1 MSGGRKRFDKM
12 RNFPGPGAAP
22 QKIALAVPGERTLFD
37 KTRDFLGTPLDQT
50 RKSPRSA
57 E

>member
-1 MSGGRKRFDKM
+1 M

-37 KTRDFLGTPLDQT
+37 ETRDFLGTPLDQT
-50 RKSPRSA
+50 RKSLRSA